1 MSSILDIK
9 KKKEEKRK
17 NMEYKRIFLVVMD
30 SVGMGRAKDAA
41 NYEDEGAN
49 TLGHILEQTK
59 IELPNLKQLGLYN
72 LLYDQDEPCNGCYT
86 NMEEVSNGKDTLTGH
101 SEMMGII
108 TKVPFKTFT
117 ETGFPKELIKELE
130 EKTGRKVIGNKN
142 ASGTEIIEELGKEHM
157 ETGAMIVYTSA
168 DSVLQIAAHEDI
180 IPLKEL
186 YHICE
191 IAREITKKPEYKV
204 GRIIAR
210 PFIGTPGNFTR
221 TSNRHDYA
229 LDPSGITDLDELKRI
244 GLDVIAIGKIS
255 DIFNHRGITK
265 SIKTQDNLDGIH
277 KIIDTIHTS
286 FHGLCFANLN
296 DFDSK
301 YGHRRNV
308 EGYAN
313 ALKEL
318 DNHIPEILQQLKE
331 DDLFIL
337 TADHGNDPTWKGTD
351 HTRENV
357 PLLIY
362 SKHLSNPGR
371 IPTRKTFA
379 DLGETIVD
387 NFQGV
392 KKEVGTSFLNEIT
405 TTN

>member
-1 MSSILDIK
+1 M
-9 KKKEEKRK
+9 R
-17 NMEYKRIFLVVMD
+17 YQRIFLVVMD
-30 SVGMGRAKDAA
+30 SVGMGRAKDAKI
-41 NYEDEGAN
+41 YHDEGAN
-49 TLGHILEQTK
+49 TLGHILEKTHV
-59 IELPNLKQLGLYN
+59 ELHHLNQLGLYN
-72 LLYDQDEPCNGCYT
+72 LLYDQEKPSIGCYT
-86 NMEEVSNGKDTLTGH
+86 NMEEISNGKDTLTGH

-108 TKVPFKTFT
+108 TKVPFQTFT
-117 ETGFPKELIKELE
+117 ETGFPKELIQELE

-142 ASGTEIIEELGKEHM
+142 ASGTAIIEELGPEHIK
-157 ETGAMIVYTSA
+157 TGAMIVYTSA
-168 DSVLQIAAHEDI
+168 DSVLQIAAHEEV

-204 GRIIAR
+204 GRVIAR
-210 PFIGTPGNFTR
+210 PFIGTPGNFVR
-221 TSNRHDYA
+221 TANRHDYA
-229 LDPSGITDLDELKRI
+229 LDPAGVTDLDELKRL
-244 GLDVIAIGKIS
+244 GYDVIAIGKIS

-277 KIIDTIHTS
+277 KIIDTMHTN

-318 DNHIPEILQQLKE
+318 DQYIPEMLQSLRE

-337 TADHGNDPTWKGTD
+337 TADHGNDPTWTGTD

-357 PLLIY
+357 PLFIY
-362 SKHLSNPGR
+362 SKKLSKTGR

-379 DLGETIVD
+379 DLGETIID
-387 NFQGV
+387 NFQGI
-392 KKEVGTSFLNEIT
+392 KKEVGTSFLDDIT
-405 TTN
+405 RKDSYIY

>member
-1 MSSILDIK
+1 MLLIQDTEN
-9 KKKEEKRK
+9 KKEVKRN
-17 NMEYKRIFLVVMD
+17 NMEYKRIFLIVMD
-30 SVGMGRAKDAA
+30 SVGMGRAKDAS
-41 NYEDEGAN
+41 NYQDEGAN
-49 TLGHILEQTK
+49 TLGHILEKTQVD
-59 IELPNLKQLGLYN
+59 LPNLKKLGLYN
-72 LLYDQDEPCNGCYT
+72 LLYDQNEPTIGCYT
-86 NMEEVSNGKDTLTGH
+86 NMEEMSNGKDTLTGH

-130 EKTGRKVIGNKN
+130 EKTNRKVIGNKN
-142 ASGTEIIEELGKEHM
+142 ASGTEIIEELGEEHIK
-157 ETGAMIVYTSA
+157 TGAMIVYTSA

>member
-1 MSSILDIK
+1 M
-9 KKKEEKRK
+9 R
-17 NMEYKRIFLVVMD
+17 YQRIFLVVMD
-30 SVGMGRAKDAA
+30 SVGMGRAKDAKI
-41 NYEDEGAN
+41 YHDEGAN
-49 TLGHILEQTK
+49 TLGHILEKTHV
-59 IELPNLKQLGLYN
+59 ELPHLNQLGLYN
-72 LLYDQDEPCNGCYT
+72 LLYDQEEPSIGCYT
-86 NMEEVSNGKDTLTGH
+86 NMEEISNGKDTLTGH

-108 TKVPFKTFT
+108 TKVPFQTFT
-117 ETGFPKELIKELE
+117 ETGFPKELIQELE

-142 ASGTEIIEELGKEHM
+142 ASGTAIIEELGPEHIK
-157 ETGAMIVYTSA
+157 TGAMIVYTSA
-168 DSVLQIAAHEDI
+168 DSVLQIAAHEEV

-204 GRIIAR
+204 GRVIAR
-210 PFIGTPGNFTR
+210 PFSGTPGNFVR
-221 TSNRHDYA
+221 TANRHDYA
-229 LDPSGITDLDELKRI
+229 LDPAGITDLDELKRL
-244 GLDVIAIGKIS
+244 GYDVIAIGKIS

-277 KIIDTIHTS
+277 KIIDTMHTN

-318 DNHIPEILQQLKE
+318 DQYIPEMLQSLRE

-337 TADHGNDPTWKGTD
+337 TADHGNDPTWTGTD

-357 PLLIY
+357 PLFIY
-362 SKHLSNPGR
+362 SKKLSKTGR

-379 DLGETIVD
+379 DLGETIID
-387 NFQGV
+387 NFQGI
-392 KKEVGTSFLNEIT
+392 KKEVGTSFLDDIT
-405 TTN
+405 RKD

>member
-1 MSSILDIK
+1 
-9 KKKEEKRK
+9 
-17 NMEYKRIFLVVMD
+17 
-30 SVGMGRAKDAA
+30 
-41 NYEDEGAN
+41 
-49 TLGHILEQTK
+49 
-59 IELPNLKQLGLYN
+59 
-72 LLYDQDEPCNGCYT
+72 
-86 NMEEVSNGKDTLTGH
+86 MEEISNGKDTLTGH

-108 TKVPFKTFT
+108 TKVPFQTFT
-117 ETGFPKELIKELE
+117 ETGFPKELIQELE

-142 ASGTEIIEELGKEHM
+142 ASGTAIIEELGPEHIK
-157 ETGAMIVYTSA
+157 TGAMIVYTSA
-168 DSVLQIAAHEDI
+168 DSVLQIAAHEEV

-204 GRIIAR
+204 GRVIAR
-210 PFIGTPGNFTR
+210 PFIGTPGNFVR
-221 TSNRHDYA
+221 TANRHDYA
-229 LDPSGITDLDELKRI
+229 LDPAGVTDLDELKRL
-244 GLDVIAIGKIS
+244 GYDVIAIGKIS

-277 KIIDTIHTS
+277 KIIDTMHTN

-318 DNHIPEILQQLKE
+318 DQYIPEMLQSLRE

-337 TADHGNDPTWKGTD
+337 TADHGNDPTWTGTD

-357 PLLIY
+357 PLFIY
-362 SKHLSNPGR
+362 SKKLSKTGR

-379 DLGETIVD
+379 DLGETIID
-387 NFQGV
+387 NFQGI
-392 KKEVGTSFLNEIT
+392 KKEVGTSFLDDIT
-405 TTN
+405 RKD